1 MLMSSLRFYICV
13 FFLLCLGTAHAE
25 KGVKVVFPDWFKPS
39 LFDLQGDLQDA
50 RESGKRGILLFF
62 SEKSCSYCNA
72 IITTTFKQPD
82 IEKRIRANYDTIG
95 IEVFSDIE
103 LVDTRGKTHWSK
115 DFAVQEKASFTPTMI
130 FYDTSGTRQLRLV
143 GYQSP
148 DKFRGVLDY
157 LEGGHE
163 KKQSL
168 RHFLRQRDN
177 KSSNIGSAAT
187 PANSDFSRLKD
198 KPLLAI
204 FESNNCQKCQQ
215 LRSML
220 KAPVIHSYS
229 ERLTIAF
236 INSDDS
242 TARIVT
248 PASQNLSPRDWANQL
263 GLIHSPALVF
273 FDEQGKEAVRVDT
286 DILVDKNGKDVSDD
300 DAHIID
306 NLRARLQFFLDKGY
320 QTLPQFQRW
329 RAQQKREKKT

>member
-1 MLMSSLRFYICV
+1 MPSKRFYICV
-13 FFLLCLGTAHAE
+13 ILLVCIGTAHAE
-25 KGVKVVFPDWFKPS
+25 KGVRVVYPDWFKPS

-62 SEKSCSYCNA
+62 SESSCSYCNA
-72 IITTTFKQPD
+72 IISTTFKQPD
-82 IEKRIRANYDTIG
+82 IEKRLRTNYDTIG

-103 LVDTRGKTHWSK
+103 LVDTQGKTHWTK
-115 DFAVQEKASFTPTMI
+115 DYAVLEKASFTPTMI
-130 FYDTSGTRQLRLV
+130 FYDTTGTQQLRLV

-148 DKFRGVLDY
+148 DKFRDVLDY

-168 RHFLRQRDN
+168 RHFLRQRGSTA
-177 KSSNIGSAAT
+177 SSNDIAAI
-187 PANSDFSRLKD
+187 PANSDFSHLKD

-220 KAPVIHSYS
+220 KAPVIQSYS
-229 ERLTIAF
+229 QRLTIAF
-236 INSDDS
+236 LNSDDS

-248 PASQNLSPRDWANQL
+248 PASRKLSAKDWANQL

-273 FDEQGKEAVRVDT
+273 FDEQGNEAVRIDT

-329 RAQQKREKKT
+329 RAQQKREK

>member
-1 MLMSSLRFYICV
+1 MFMPSMRFYSCV
-13 FFLLCLGTAHAE
+13 IFLLCLSTAHAE
-25 KGVKVVFPDWFKPS
+25 KGVKVVYPDWFKPS

-72 IITTTFKQPD
+72 IISTTFKQTD

-103 LVDTRGKTHWSK
+103 LVDTQGKTHWTK
-115 DFAVQEKASFTPTMI
+115 DYAVLEKASFTPTMI
-130 FYDTSGTRQLRLV
+130 FYDTAGTKQLRLV

-157 LEGGHE
+157 LEAGHE
-163 KKQSL
+163 KTQSL
-168 RHFLRQRDN
+168 RQFLQLRGSQY
-177 KSSNIGSAAT
+177 SSNGNTTSS
-187 PANSDFSRLKD
+187 ANSDFSHLKD

-220 KAPVIHSYS
+220 KSPVIHSYS
-229 ERLTIAF
+229 QRLTIAF
-236 INSDDS
+236 INSDDT

-248 PASQNLSPRDWANQL
+248 PTSQNLSARDWANQL
-263 GLIHSPALVF
+263 GLIHSPALIF
-273 FDEQGKEAVRVDT
+273 FDKQGKEAVRVDT

-329 RAQQKREKKT
+329 RAQQKRRKEK